1 MIENIKI
8 QDTDWKIDTTDLSFT
23 DATLNLFFEKVGGII
38 DYIGSAHANSM
49 RYHSVCELSY
59 KQMFIDKF
67 KLNKENGKSDKTAE
81 LYAEG
86 DPDCINLKQMVIIA
100 RYIKDRLYAHLQAL
114 NAARE
119 DAHQRGH
126 MLRKEMDK
134 LHGDIRG
141 VSGFE
146 N

>member
-8 QDTDWKIDTTDLSFT
+8 QDTDWKIDTGDLSFT
-23 DATLNLFFEKVGGII
+23 DASLNTFFEKVGGII
-38 DYIGSAHANSM
+38 DYIGSAHANAM
-49 RYHSVCELSY
+49 RYHAVCELSY

-67 KLNKENGKSDKTAE
+67 KAQKDAGKSDKTAE

-86 DPDCINLKQMVIIA
+86 DPDCINLKQMSINA
-100 RYIKDRLYAHLQAL
+100 KYIKDRLYAHLQAL
-114 NAARE
+114 NSARE

-134 LHGDIRG
+134 LHGDIRAI
-141 VSGFE
+141 SNYE
-146 N
+146 